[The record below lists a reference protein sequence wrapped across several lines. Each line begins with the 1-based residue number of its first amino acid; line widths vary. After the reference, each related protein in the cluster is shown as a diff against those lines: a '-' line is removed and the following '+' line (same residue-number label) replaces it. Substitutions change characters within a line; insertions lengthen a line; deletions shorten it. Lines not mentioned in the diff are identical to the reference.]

1 MGWRWPPCP
10 ILGFW
15 PSLTSSSQRPL
26 HGSGG
31 MEDYWER
38 SLRIQDPRASPGVKG
53 QVRVLPGDEGSVQA
67 GEGLEFVRP
76 SGRNQGTVVKR

>member
-1 MGWRWPPCP
+1 
-10 ILGFW
+10 
-15 PSLTSSSQRPL
+15 
-26 HGSGG
+26 

>member
-1 MGWRWPPCP
+1 MAAEVC
-10 ILGFW
+10 
-15 PSLTSSSQRPL
+15 
-26 HGSGG
+26 
-31 MEDYWER
+31 EDYWER

-53 QVRVLPGDEGSVQA
+53 QVRVPPGDEGSVQA